1 MIDLGIEWMIG
12 IFGKVTLRG
21 LDGNFELYSDL
32 QIPHLDRIGCN
43 LVRPEKIGWSE
54 KTTSNCDSVGFAT
67 ELRHAQICF

>member
-1 MIDLGIEWMIG
+1 MIG

-21 LDGNFELYSDL
+21 LGGNFELYSDL

-54 KTTSNCDSVGFAT
+54 K
-67 ELRHAQICF
+67 LRVIVTQLGLLLN